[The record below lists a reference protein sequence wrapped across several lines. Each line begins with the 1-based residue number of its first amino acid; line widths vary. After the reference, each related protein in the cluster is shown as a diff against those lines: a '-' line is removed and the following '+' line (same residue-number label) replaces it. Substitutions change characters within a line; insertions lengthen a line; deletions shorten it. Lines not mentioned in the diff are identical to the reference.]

1 MNWGGR
7 ECIII
12 VAQVSWKLLYF
23 TSLLR
28 LHFTKLN
35 KLVTKIKIYVYI
47 YMNEFRLWTKFVRTV
62 RPCSFPRARCHSER
76 SCDQRTIFT
85 HSVLFPVFYLFTNDA
100 LRWTRENWRVHRS
113 LCSLHEFFIF
123 GKEEYDPSK
132 HRLIIHQNQ
141 QFHDWIIRNWK
152 SALNFLIQPLDLA
165 FKRAANMR
173 AIVDFSNRRIK
184 ISHESLV

>member
-76 SCDQRTIFT
+76 CCDWSKNYF
-85 HSVLFPVFYLFTNDA
+85 HSLSSFPCILLVY
-100 LRWTRENWRVHRS
+100 EWRVTMDAWKLTCSSFS
-113 LCSLHEFFIF
+113 LFSARILYLWKRRIWSFQASFDHS
-123 GKEEYDPSK
+123 SK
-132 HRLIIHQNQ
+132 SK

-152 SALNFLIQPLDLA
+152 SALNFLIQSLDLA
-165 FKRAANMR
+165 
-173 AIVDFSNRRIK
+173 
-184 ISHESLV
+184 L